1 MSNDTSDK
9 NNTYSSTN
17 EAVRSLPKHL
27 LQFAVDQRYDEYTPV
42 DHAVWRFIM
51 RQNMFFLREYAH
63 KVYFQGLLDTGISF
77 ERIPRIEEMND
88 ILGKIGWGAVAVD
101 GFIPP
106 AAFMEFQAYKVLVIA
121 CDMRQ
126 IHHIEYTPAPDIVH
140 EAAGHAP
147 IIVDR
152 EYSNYLQRFGEIGA
166 KAMQSRKDFE
176 LYEAIRHLSILK
188 ELPNSDPKEVEEA
201 TKEVEHRFANLG
213 DPSEMARLSRLHW
226 WTVEYGLIGTLENP
240 KIYGAGLL
248 SSIGESVSCL
258 ESNVKKIPYSID
270 AQNQAFDITTKQ
282 PQLFVCRD
290 FGHLRDVL
298 EQFADTMAFRRGGLE
313 GINKAIE
320 CSRVATA
327 EYSSGLQVTG
337 VFTEALTD
345 TGETITT
352 TSHFNPQSAVRNP
365 QLVYLRTT
373 GPTALAFSD
382 KQLDGHGKGRH
393 QDGFGSPVG
402 RWKGTTVAPEN
413 LSDDQ
418 LRSIGIAEG
427 RKAKIEFESGI
438 EVTGKVEKLLRQNG
452 KLILITFSHCTAKYG
467 DTVLFDPA
475 WGEYD
480 MAVGE
485 KVVSVFNGPA
495 DKDAYLEV
503 ALVPKERMIKVP
515 SDTKRKKLEN
525 LYQQVRDIR
534 ENKKG
539 YERLGEIW
547 ETQQAEHPN
556 DWLLSMEIF
565 ELLDDTEQQP
575 ELKERVMAFL
585 NKIATADRDKQT
597 LVQWGF
603 RLVKYHKLPEYRAIR
618 EKAATSHS
626 G

>member
-1 MSNDTSDK
+1 MSIQSF
-9 NNTYSSTN
+9 SRTN
-17 EAVRSLPKHL
+17 KAVQSLPKHL

-51 RQNMFFLREYAH
+51 RQNIFFLKEYAH

-88 ILGKIGWGAVAVD
+88 ILGRIDWGAVAVD

-152 EYSNYLQRFGEIGA
+152 EYSNYLQRFGEVGA

-201 TKEVEHRFANLG
+201 TREVERRQKNLG
-213 DPSEMARLSRLHW
+213 EPSEMALLSRLHW

-258 ESNVKKIPYSID
+258 ESKVKKIWYSID
-270 AQNQAFDITTKQ
+270 AQHQPFDITTRQ

-290 FGHLRDVL
+290 FQHLRDVL
-298 EQFADTMAFRRGGLE
+298 EEFANTMAYRVGGLE
-313 GINKAIE
+313 SINKAIE
-320 CSRVATA
+320 CNNIATC

-337 VFTEALTD
+337 IFSEVLTD
-345 TGETITT
+345 
-352 TSHFNPQSAVRNP
+352 QSQQAI
-365 QLVYLRTT
+365 YLRSNSA
-373 GPTALAFSD
+373 TALALRN
-382 KQLDGHGKGRH
+382 KELPGHGKERH
-393 QDGFGSPVG
+393 ADGFGAPIG
-402 RWKGTTVAPEN
+402 RWRNVNVAPEN
-413 LSDDQ
+413 LSNGQ
-418 LRSIGIAEG
+418 LHSIGIVEG
-427 RKAKIEFESGI
+427 KKATIEFESG
-438 EVTGKVEKLLRQNG
+438 VNVSGRVEKILRQDG
-452 KLILITFSHCTAKYG
+452 KLLLITFSNCRVKYA
-467 DTVLFDPA
+467 DRVLFDPA
-475 WGEYD
+475 WGEFD

-485 KVVSVFNGPA
+485 RISSVFNGAA
-495 DKDAYLEV
+495 DKDAFLEV
-503 ALVPKERMIKVP
+503 ALVPKERTIKAP
-515 SDTKRKKLEN
+515 SDAKRKKLEN

-534 ENKKG
+534 ERKVG

-547 ETQQAEHPN
+547 ETQQAQHPD

-565 ELLDDTEQQP
+565 EILDDFGQQP
-575 ELKERVMAFL
+575 ELKERISKFL
-585 NKIATADRDKQT
+585 KQIAATNKDKQT
-597 LVQWGF
+597 LVDWGF
-603 RLVKYHKLPEYRAIR
+603 RLVEYHKMPEYRAIHER
-618 EKAATSHS
+618 AAAAH
-626 G
+626 

>member
-1 MSNDTSDK
+1 MNSNNGISYD
-9 NNTYSSTN
+9 NA
-17 EAVRSLPKHL
+17 AVASLPKHL

-51 RQNMFFLREYAH
+51 RQNTFFLKEYAH
-63 KVYFQGLLDTGISF
+63 KVYFQGLLETGISF
-77 ERIPRIEEMND
+77 ERIPRISEMNE
-88 ILGKIGWGAVAVD
+88 ILGRIGWGAVAVD

-152 EYSNYLQRFGEIGA
+152 EYSNYLQRFGEVGA

-188 ELPNSDPKEVEEA
+188 ELPNPDPKELEEA
-201 TKEVEHRFANLG
+201 TREVEYKQANLG
-213 DPSEMARLSRLHW
+213 DPSEMALLSRLHW

-258 ESNVKKIPYSID
+258 EPHVKKLWYSVD
-270 AQNQAFDITTKQ
+270 AANQAFDITTKQ

-290 FGHLRDVL
+290 FQHLSDVL
-298 EQFADTMAFRRGGLE
+298 EAFASKMAYRVGGLE
-313 GINKAIE
+313 GLNKAIE
-320 CSRVATA
+320 CKRAATA

-337 VFTEALTD
+337 VFTEVLTD
-345 TGETITT
+345 DKQHPI
-352 TSHFNPQSAVRNP
+352 
-365 QLVYLRTT
+365 YLRTT
-373 GPTALAFSD
+373 GPTALAYNY
-382 KQLDGHGKGRH
+382 KQLEGHGKDRH
-393 QDGFGSPVG
+393 AEGFGAPIGNWKETSLREGEDAKLEFTTGVTVSG
-402 RWKGTTVAPEN
+402 R
-413 LSDDQ
+413 
-418 LRSIGIAEG
+418 
-427 RKAKIEFESGI
+427 
-438 EVTGKVEKLLRQNG
+438 VEKLVQQDG
-452 KLILITFSHCTAKYG
+452 KLILITFSNCTAKLG
-467 DTVLFDPA
+467 DRVLFDPA

-485 KVVSVFNGPA
+485 RIVSVFNGAA

-503 ALVPKERMIKVP
+503 ALVPKERTIKVP
-515 SDTKRKKLEN
+515 SDEKRRKLEN
-525 LYQQVRDIR
+525 LYAQVRQIR
-534 ENKKG
+534 ETKKG

-547 ETQQAEHPN
+547 ETQQAEHRD

-565 ELLDDTEQQP
+565 EILDDAGEQND
-575 ELKERVMAFL
+575 LKQRIVTFL
-585 NKIATADRDKQT
+585 NEKKKLDSDKAT
-597 LVQWGF
+597 LIEWGF
-603 RLVKYHKLPEYRAIR
+603 RLVTYHKAGLQTTA
-618 EKAATSHS
+618 H
-626 G
+626 